1 MTEEMLTQMIKS
13 ACELEYE
20 EIEKR
25 IKTEYPHIFSDEF
38 NQKMDCLVM
47 MEEDDGREQLDPD
60 HPIHF
65 RIRYVLV
72 AVLLLVL
79 GTSTVFGDTFFS
91 EKIKDFVYKVFP
103 QYIMIESDRAEGV
116 SELSVDRWKSP
127 SYIPERF
134 SIVNEEKN
142 EETGLHTMMWSDS
155 ENHTLSYMQAGL
167 NMTMAV
173 TSNGEKPKEVMIGST
188 VGKLSIDGEGNRSL
202 FFEKDEE
209 VFTIVGSV
217 SEEEIIKIAES
228 IQ

>member
-47 MEEDDGREQLDPD
+47 MEEDDEREQLDPD

-103 QYIMIESDRAEGV
+103 QYIVI
-116 SELSVDRWKSP
+116 
-127 SYIPERF
+127 
-134 SIVNEEKN
+134 EEKN

-155 ENHTLSYMQAGL
+155 ENHTLSYMQVRL